1 MKPLRITLLG
11 LAWCAAA
18 TAATEGTPGHSVA
31 ADESWGTAPAAAR
44 AYVSEALAGNLALQV
59 RTLDLETARARLAA
73 ARAALQPRV
82 DLIARLSVADGGRT
96 TDVPTGDLLN
106 PVYQTLN
113 DYLRSQGQPA
123 TFPRIPNVSIPFLRE
138 HEQETKLRLTQPVYR
153 PEITRGVRAR
163 RASAESEEASLAA
176 FRRELRFS
184 VLSAYYTWLQTDAA
198 VGILD
203 SSLVVTSEAL
213 RVNRALAENGQATE
227 DRVLR
232 AESDELAVRQ
242 QQAEV
247 VRDRNSARA
256 YFNFL
261 LNRPLDTPL
270 IRTDETELRAVAR
283 PLLDRPLPTG
293 LTAARREELTAL
305 TAAVAAASAS
315 ESASAARSRPT
326 IDLAVEGGIQG
337 ENYRTGHGSNFVQA
351 SLVAQLNLWD
361 GKERR
366 SDTLRASLARQQLEL
381 QLEETRRRLDLQV
394 QQAMDD
400 FAATTIAMQAAERR
414 RLAAV
419 RAFELVSQRE
429 REGLVNQLT
438 FLDARAELTRAELNR
453 IISGQRLFTAAAA
466 IDRVTALSPLP

>member
-1 MKPLRITLLG
+1 MKQVFSTFLSLACCVVAPASSHGSVLAPSAGIEFWG
-11 LAWCAAA
+11 L
-18 TAATEGTPGHSVA
+18 P
-31 ADESWGTAPAAAR
+31 PAAAR
-44 AYVSEALAGNLALQV
+44 AYVNEALSGNLALQV
-59 RTLDLETARARLAA
+59 RTLDLESARARLTA
-73 ARAALQPRV
+73 ARSALQPRIDWV
-82 DLIARLSVADGGRT
+82 ARYSLAEGGRT

-106 PVYQTLN
+106 GVYRTLN

-123 TFPRIPNVSIPFLRE
+123 SFPQISNVSIPFLRE
-138 HEQETKLRLTQPVYR
+138 HEQETKLRLIQPVYR

-163 RASAESEEASLAA
+163 RASAESEQASLAA
-176 FRRELRFS
+176 FRRELRFT

-203 SSLVVTSEAL
+203 SALVVTGEAL

-232 AESDELAVRQ
+232 AESDELAVQQ
-242 QQAEV
+242 QQAEA

-283 PLLDRPLPTG
+283 PLLDGPLPTG
-293 LTAARREELTAL
+293 LTAERREELTAL
-305 TAAVAAASAS
+305 TAAVAAASAA

-326 IDLAVEGGIQG
+326 VDLAVEGGIQG

-361 GKERR
+361 GNERR
-366 SDTLRASLARQQLEL
+366 SETHRASLARQQLEL
-381 QLEETRRRLDLQV
+381 QLEETRRRFELQI
-394 QQAMDD
+394 QQAVDD
-400 FAATTIAMQAAERR
+400 FAAAAIAMQAAERR